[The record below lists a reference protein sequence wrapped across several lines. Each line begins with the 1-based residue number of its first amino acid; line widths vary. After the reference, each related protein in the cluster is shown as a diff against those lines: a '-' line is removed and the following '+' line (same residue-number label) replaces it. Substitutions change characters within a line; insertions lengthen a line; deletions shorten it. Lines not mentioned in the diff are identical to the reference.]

1 MSVQR
6 TPFADTLRSM
16 EPGQLPCQVRCIE
29 NIWIPMPDGIKLAAR
44 VWLPEEADQQPVP
57 ALIEYIPYRKRDLT
71 RPRDEIN
78 HPYLAG
84 HGYACLRIDLRGSG
98 DSEGVLRDQYLEAE
112 LSDGEACIAWV
123 ATQPWCDG
131 KVGMFGISW
140 GGFNALQIAARRPPA
155 LKAIVAACAT
165 DDLYADNMHYMGGC
179 LLGDNLSEATTMFGH
194 TSCPPDPQVVGERWR
209 EMWLERL
216 SESGLWLDIWL
227 RHQRRN
233 EFWTRASVCE
243 DYTAI
248 TCPVMAVSGWA
259 DGYTNAVFR
268 LLQHLDVPRQG
279 LVGPWGH
286 KYPHQGIPGPAIGFL
301 QEMLRWFDHWLKDI
315 DNGIEDEPMLRAW
328 MQDSVPPSTRYQ
340 HRPGRWVAEQS
351 WPSKAIQQL
360 PVAMSR
366 YHLWMPGEDKAN
378 AQPTTDCVQSP
389 LSLGLFA
396 GKWCSYPAAPDLPHD
411 QRQED
416 GGALLYTSAPL
427 VEPLEILGAP
437 EVELSISVNRAVAQI
452 CVRLEDVLPDG
463 KATRVTYGLLNLT
476 HRHGSHSPEPVEPGK
491 RYRVRVPMNHVAQ
504 SFPAGHRIRLA
515 ISTSYWPLVWPPPE
529 AVEIALEPLE
539 SQLLLPCRKPST
551 ADSELRPFGP
561 PEGTP
566 PPKQTMIE
574 PARHNW
580 LVHRDLE
587 SDSSELE
594 VIKDSGT
601 WLIDDIDL
609 MLSARVNEWYR
620 SRDDDFASVTGETTT
635 FREFR
640 RGDWHVTIRTRTR
653 ATSSLTEF
661 MVQAELDAWEG
672 DKRIFSHNWDRKIP
686 RDFI

>member
-1 MSVQR
+1 MTAPEDMFSDKLRDMDPERLPRGVQ
-6 TPFADTLRSM
+6 
-16 EPGQLPCQVRCIE
+16 CIE
-29 NIWIPMPDGIKLAAR
+29 NIWIPMPDGVNLAAR
-44 VWLPEEADQQPVP
+44 LWLPEDAERRPVP

-71 RPRDEIN
+71 RLRDEVT

-98 DSEGVLRDQYLEAE
+98 DSDGVLRDQYLEVE
-112 LSDGEACIAWV
+112 LSDGETCVAW
-123 ATQPWCDG
+123 ASAQPWCTG
-131 KVGMFGISW
+131 SVGMLGISW

-155 LKAIVAACAT
+155 LKAIIAACAT

-227 RHQRRN
+227 RHQRRD

-243 DYTAI
+243 DYAAI

-259 DGYTNAVFR
+259 DGYSNTVFR

-301 QEMLRWFDHWLKDI
+301 QEAVRWFDRWLKDI
-315 DNGIEDEPMLRAW
+315 DNGIEDEPILRAW
-328 MQDSVPPSTRYQ
+328 MQDSVPPSTSYR

-351 WPSKAIQQL
+351 WPSKEIQQL

-366 YHLWMPGEDKAN
+366 YRLWMPGEDKESAM
-378 AQPTTDCVQSP
+378 ATTDCIQSP

-427 VEPLEILGAP
+427 AEPLEILGAP
-437 EVELSISVNRAVAQI
+437 EVELSLSVNRPVAQV

-463 KATRVTYGLLNLT
+463 RATRVTYGLLNLT
-476 HRHGSHSPEPVEPGK
+476 HRDGSESPKPLEPGK
-491 RYRVRVPMNHVAQ
+491 QYRVRVSMNHVAQ
-504 SFPAGHRIRLA
+504 SFPKGHRIKLA
-515 ISTSYWPLVWPPPE
+515 ISSSYWPLAWPPPE
-529 AVEIALEPLE
+529 PVELALAPME
-539 SQLLLPCRKPST
+539 SQLLLPCRKPT
-551 ADSELRPFGP
+551 DADSMLRPFGP

-566 PPKQTMIE
+566 APQRTMIE
-574 PARHNW
+574 PEHQNW
-580 LVHRDLE
+580 LVHRDLK
-587 SDSSELE
+587 SDTSELE

-601 WLIDDIDL
+601 WLIHDVDL
-609 MLSARVNEWYR
+609 ILTARVNEWYR
-620 SRDDDFASVTGETTT
+620 SQDDDFSSVTGETTT

-640 RGDWHVTIRTRTR
+640 RGDWRVTIRTRTT
-653 ATSSLTEF
+653 ATSSPTDF
-661 MVQAELDAWEG
+661 FVRAELDAWEG
-672 DKRIFSHNWDRKIP
+672 DIRVFSRNWDRKIP
-686 RDFI
+686 RDLL